1 MGCEGDFVMAVEEAT
16 VVDSAVGAF
25 DDPASWLDDNAAG
38 WLRAGY
44 DVEGNSGL
52 IGSPGDS

>member
-1 MGCEGDFVMAVEEAT
+1 MAVEEAT